1 MSSLSGHI
9 KYVLFFK
16 LSFNFIQAKLE
27 FSIEGVFDVD
37 IYDIPELNELSRVI
51 KNLDNGITWLKTNY
65 R

>member
-51 KNLDNGITWLKTNY
+51 KNLDNGIT
-65 R
+65 